1 MTAVEI
7 GVTRHNHALVKP
19 PFVLIDFH
27 DFSRKF
33 MSRDA
38 GIIKI
43 GERASVRPQV
53 AAADASIQHFQQ
65 GFPRFADRLG
75 NLAEYDFAR
84 LFDVDSFHNSEDLL
98 KNKRGTQERRTAAP
112 ARCLDAKDG

>member
-1 MTAVEI
+1 
-7 GVTRHNHALVKP
+7 
-19 PFVLIDFH
+19 
-27 DFSRKF
+27 

-84 LFDVDSFHNSEDLL
+84 LFDVDSFNSEDLL